1 MSEQLEPLVGMR
13 IRALRNQ
20 QGLSLRA
27 LSSQCGLSINAIS
40 QIERGESS
48 PTLSSLHVL
57 ATALGVPI
65 TAFLEENHEQ
75 TVVFLKSSQR
85 QRSNGKGFVMEGLG
99 AGLPDQQLEPFL
111 VTMEPGA
118 GSAANPITHP
128 GEEFVYCL
136 EGEIEYRIGDRL
148 YQLEAGDSLLFDATQ
163 PHCFCNRTETKAI
176 VLLVFQAVEDH
187 YLARQRHLNI

>member
-75 TVVFLKSSQR
+75 TVVFLKRSQR

-99 AGLPDQQLEPFL
+99 AGLPEQQLEPFL

-176 VLLVFQAVEDH
+176 VLLVFQAVEDS